1 MTLLT
6 FGSLTVSLALA
17 AALTAAP
24 LLAADQENAATA
36 AAGEKKTEEPITAR
50 SGARL
55 SPTLKV
61 GGTARQTSTAKAQDQ
76 ECKEVCSLAN
86 RHDHRDVFKLEPKK

>member
-24 LLAADQENAATA
+24 LVAADQDNAATA
-36 AAGEKKTEEPITAR
+36 AAGEKKTEEPAR

-55 SPTLKV
+55 SSMLKV